1 MPPKSLTRLRKANV
15 PARETPLSRR
25 LRAILEKWVPIGLQY
40 FEEWPQRPNCGHF
53 FGGCHWYGS
62 DTAGPLFAFAALASS
77 PEYDAAR
84 TGCSKKELK
93 EIALKGIRYLCFTHD
108 SGPADCIR
116 PKKSLGN
123 RRTWGTKWG
132 EKGRGFFPESQ
143 CGPNMADIAIAALLL
158 GNIVDDETWTMIA
171 RMHAD
176 YAYRFGTMAPKSGVY
191 TNTQMEENGWTSTG
205 LASVECVLSNSS
217 KANTWAET
225 ARRWM
230 FSTATA
236 QQDTKNHLALSDG
249 RTVREYT
256 GQTFTTL
263 PDYMA
268 ENHGMVHP
276 SYTASSLNFT
286 GRLGIVYATYGAEAP
301 EHAYFNRQKI
311 YDQLKLTTDRTGSLH
326 PIQGMDWPYL
336 SPDPGTLTHA
346 AAAVMLKDADGA
358 YLERLALETME
369 ARVDGTG
376 GRMHDQDIAEI
387 VHGPQDPLLIRES
400 GIARPAHTYLFHRL
414 LGDGPRP
421 STRAQVEKKLR
432 GVKVFPHSGFAFQRH
447 ARGQTSFSWRNS
459 IMALPLNKD
468 GIYTVAPATDS
479 FLAQIS
485 VKNQPDSQDLVSIR
499 VDEQSDCFAAGLVMD
514 RAQRTVRQEVL
525 FAALPSGVSVSC
537 ERLQALKNIT
547 VSSVNQGF
555 LRIINENF
563 PSLRGNCSGRR
574 TLYTPTGA
582 HPFDGA
588 VSTDPNDDVI
598 QHFNQPGWVNIDNR
612 LGILFSG
619 SGKTVYHNR
628 RYYDVWRAV
637 ADDVTLSRIDRP
649 FRLKTGGE
657 ISTLTALISP
667 DCNHAA
673 MDGLSLFSLNCPGS
687 SVGLLAGDHL
697 AVANFGAKSRKI
709 TFSTARSRLAS
720 VPIFEGTTTCSRT
733 RVGYHRVLGAGEC
746 QLRSALLNISCRGT
760 LEITASE
767 SGRVLA
773 RNCGRNQ
780 TTVGVDGRDDSV
792 RIEPG
797 EIKAL
802 A

>member
-1 MPPKSLTRLRKANV
+1 MPPKSLTKLRRAKV

-25 LRAILEKWVPIGLQY
+25 YRAILEQWVPVGLQY

-62 DTAGPLFAFAALASS
+62 DTAGPLFTFAVLASS
-77 PEYDAAR
+77 PQYDAAK
-84 TGCSKKELK
+84 TGCSRKELK

-108 SGPADCIR
+108 SGPKDCIR

-158 GNIVDDETWTMIA
+158 GRIVDDETWTMIA

-176 YAYRFGTMAPKSGVY
+176 YAHRFGTMAPKSGVY

-205 LASVECVLSNSS
+205 LASVECVLSNSPRS
-217 KANTWAET
+217 NTWAET

-236 QQDTKNHLALSDG
+236 QQDTKNHLALADG
-249 RTVREYT
+249 GTVRQYT

-286 GRLGIVYATYGAEAP
+286 GRLGMVYAIYGLETP
-301 EHAYFNRQKI
+301 EHAFFNRQKI
-311 YDQLKLTTDRTGSLH
+311 YDQLKRTTDRTGSLH

-358 YLERLALETME
+358 YLERLALETVE

-376 GRMHDQDIAEI
+376 GRMHDQDIAET
-387 VHGPQDPLLIRES
+387 VHGPQDPLIIRET
-400 GIARPAHTYLFHRL
+400 GIASPAHTYLFHRL

-421 STRAQVEKKLR
+421 STHAQVEKKLR
-432 GVKVFPHSGFAFQRH
+432 GVKIYPHSGFAFQRH

-479 FLAQIS
+479 FLAQVR
-485 VKNQPDSQDLVSIR
+485 VKNQPDSQDLCSVH
-499 VDEQSDCFAAGLVMD
+499 VDEHPEGFAAALVMD

-525 FAALPSGVSVSC
+525 YAALPSGVSVSC
-537 ERLQALKNIT
+537 ERLRALKNIT
-547 VSSVNQGF
+547 VSRVNQGF
-555 LRIINENF
+555 LRIINESF
-563 PSLRGNCSGRR
+563 PSLRGICNGRR
-574 TLYTPTGA
+574 TLYTPGDS
-582 HPFDGA
+582 HQFMGG
-588 VSTDPNDDVI
+588 VSTDPNDDIV
-598 QHFNQPGWVNIDNR
+598 QTYDHPEWVNVDNR
-612 LGILFSG
+612 LGILFAG

-649 FRLKTGGE
+649 FRVKNGGK
-657 ISTLTALISP
+657 IASLSTLIAP
-667 DCNHAA
+667 DCNHNA
-673 MDGLSLFSLNCPGS
+673 MDTLSLSQLRCPKS
-687 SVGLLAGDHL
+687 TVGLIAGNYFI
-697 AVANFGAKSRKI
+697 AANFGPKPRAVGFGSSRVGMPSI
-709 TFSTARSRLAS
+709 
-720 VPIFEGTTTCSRT
+720 PIFEGTTTCSGNT
-733 RVGYHRVLGAGEC
+733 VKYHRILNDGES
-746 QLRSALLNISCRGT
+746 QLQVALLSVICKGN

-767 SGRVLA
+767 SGQVLA
-773 RNCGRNQ
+773 RNRGRNR
-780 TTVGVDGRDDSV
+780 TTVRVVDKTDAIKIG
-792 RIEPG
+792 PG
-797 EIKAL
+797 EIKSL
-802 A
+802 T